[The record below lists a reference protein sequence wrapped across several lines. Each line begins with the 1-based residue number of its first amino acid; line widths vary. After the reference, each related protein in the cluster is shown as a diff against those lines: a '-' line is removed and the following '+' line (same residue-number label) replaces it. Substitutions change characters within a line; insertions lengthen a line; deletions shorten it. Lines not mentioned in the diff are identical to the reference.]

1 MCVCVCACVCVRMY
15 VCLHM
20 HKCDIKCNFCL
31 PPPPSSQIWLRH
43 CDTLTP
49 KLDVKFC
56 CGYKRT
62 PWCFSIVLYVV
73 SV

>member
-1 MCVCVCACVCVRMY
+1 MCVCACVCVY
-15 VCLHM
+15 VCM
-20 HKCDIKCNFCL
+20 FACTCINVISNVIFAS